1 MSAMHE
7 IDYKIFGDDMQF
19 VEVELDPN
27 EATVAEAGGMMYM
40 EDGIEME
47 TVFGDGSQQQSGIM
61 DALMGAGKR
70 LLTGESLFMTVFH
83 NRSGQ
88 KKKLAFGAPY
98 PGKIIA
104 IHLAEIGGEL
114 VAQKDS
120 FLAAAKGV
128 SIGIAFQR
136 KLGVGLFGG
145 EGFIMQRLQ
154 GDGWAFVH
162 AGGTLQERTLA
173 PGELIRVDTGCIV
186 AMQPSVNYEI
196 EYVGK
201 IKSALFGGEGLFF
214 ATLARSR
221 THLAAVAAAQPARE
235 PHCRRQCRA
244 SGAADGKKARF
255 SVRSAGSSMVITAKR
270 GHALDSCS
278 AAPFWCLCARWR
290 PLPRTISN
298 GLERCT
304 TRGSSTNRSPRLRLR
319 RPSRRLRRRRRSSRP
334 AHVSRDSGRRAIPRI
349 WVRARADLVSLN
361 PRNLAP
367 QEIIEWQIGLG
378 TALFLENQPGPAAEM
393 FSTILPTARAR
404 LSPPR
409 STSWS
414 SGGRA
419 RWLASPSLRRAP
431 LVRKRTLRC
440 SGLSATRWNAVR
452 FRGRPPTGWWSLR
465 VARRSRRCLECGRH
479 RLDSCGLTAG
489 RPASSRRSRPIRH
502 ANAHSRA
509 CAGAHRRAPRFKS
522 DPS

>member
-1 MSAMHE
+1 MTAMHE
-7 IDYKIFGDDMQF
+7 IEYKIYGDDMQF

-40 EDGIEME
+40 DDGIEME

-61 DALMGAGKR
+61 GALMGAGKR

-88 KKKLAFGAPY
+88 KRKVAFGAPY

-104 IHLAEIGGEL
+104 IHLTDVGGEL

-186 AMQPSVNYEI
+186 ALQPSVNYEI

-214 ATLARSR
+214 ATLRGPGKIWLQSLPLSR
-221 THLAAVAAAQPARE
+221 LANRIVSAVP
-235 PHCRRQCRA
+235 
-244 SGAADGKKARF
+244 
-255 SVRSAGSSMVITAKR
+255 
-270 GHALDSCS
+270 
-278 AAPFWCLCARWR
+278 
-290 PLPRTISN
+290 
-298 GLERCT
+298 GLG
-304 TRGSSTNRSPRLRLR
+304 RGSREEGSIL
-319 RPSRRLRRRRRSSRP
+319 
-334 AHVSRDSGRRAIPRI
+334 GK
-349 WVRARADLVSLN
+349 
-361 PRNLAP
+361 
-367 QEIIEWQIGLG
+367 IG
-378 TALFLENQPGPAAEM
+378 
-393 FSTILPTARAR
+393 
-404 LSPPR
+404 
-409 STSWS
+409 
-414 SGGRA
+414 
-419 RWLASPSLRRAP
+419 
-431 LVRKRTLRC
+431 
-440 SGLSATRWNAVR
+440 GLIDGDNS
-452 FRGRPPTGWWSLR
+452 
-465 VARRSRRCLECGRH
+465 
-479 RLDSCGLTAG
+479 
-489 RPASSRRSRPIRH
+489 
-502 ANAHSRA
+502 
-509 CAGAHRRAPRFKS
+509 
-522 DPS
+522 